1 MFSKLADKFIEVM
14 PMVVISYFAL
24 VVYAPVID
32 RLFN

>member
-14 PMVVISYFAL
+14 PLATIGYFTL